1 MKKMTEQYASFV
13 VTNAGRDIIARII
26 AGLNIT
32 FSRIV
37 IGDSYDYDTENFV
50 NKYELNNEV
59 KSLSISTMQITSS
72 NVVEL
77 TAEFGKNDIE
87 DAFWYREIGIY
98 IIDPDDETKEILFA
112 YGNRNDTAEYI
123 TPHIQNYAVLKN
135 IKCLVSVG
143 ASANVNILISTT
155 QSANTINFVAA
166 DWMFDEIS
174 NIYNLELGN
183 VLESL
188 KVFKTTEVGKIEA
201 GIVSITRDTANNS
214 KLKSLTAFDGCVV
227 CI

>member
-1 MKKMTEQYASFV
+1 MAEQYASFV

-32 FSRIV
+32 FSRIA
-37 IGDSYDYDTENFV
+37 IGDSYDYYTENFV
-50 NKYELNNEV
+50 NKTSLNNEV
-59 KSLSISTMQITSS
+59 KSLSISNMQISSS

-98 IIDPDDETKEILFA
+98 IIDPDDETNEILFA
-112 YGNRNDTAEYI
+112 YGNRNDAAEYI

-135 IKCLVSVG
+135 IKCFVSVG

-155 QSANTINFVAA
+155 QSANIVDFVTA
-166 DWMFDEIS
+166 DWVIDEITG
-174 NIYNLELGN
+174 IYKLELRN
-183 VLESL
+183 ILESL
-188 KVFKTTEVGKIEA
+188 KVFKTTETGKIETS
-201 GIVSITRDTANNS
+201 IVDITRDTANNTT
-214 KLKSLTAFDGCVV
+214 LKSLTAFDGCVV
-227 CI
+227 NI

>member
-1 MKKMTEQYASFV
+1 MAEQYASFV

-26 AGLNIT
+26 AGLNVT

-37 IGDSYDYDTENFV
+37 IGDSYDYDTDNFV
-50 NKYELNNEV
+50 NKTALNSEI
-59 KSLSISTMQITSS
+59 KSLSINTMQITNS

-77 TAEFGKNDIE
+77 TAEFGKSDIV

-155 QSANTINFVAA
+155 QSANTVNFAAA
-166 DWMFDEIS
+166 DWVLDEIIG
-174 NIYNLELGN
+174 IYSLELGSI
-183 VLESL
+183 LESM
-188 KVFKTTEVGKIEA
+188 KVFKTTDNGKVEA
-201 GIVSITRDTANNS
+201 GIVSITRDTANNTT
-214 KLKSLTAFDGCVV
+214 LKSLIAFDGCVV

>member
-1 MKKMTEQYASFV
+1 MTEQYASFV

-26 AGLNIT
+26 AGLNVT

-37 IGDSYDYDTENFV
+37 IGDEYDYDTENFV
-50 NKYELNNEV
+50 NKTELNNEV
-59 KSLSISTMQITSS
+59 KSLSISNMQITSS

-77 TAEFGKNDIE
+77 TAEFGKSDIE

-98 IIDPDDETKEILFA
+98 IIDPDNETNEILFA

-143 ASANVNILISTT
+143 ASANVNIVIKTT
-155 QSANTINFVAA
+155 ESASIINFASA
-166 DWMFDEIS
+166 DWILDEATG
-174 NIYNLELGN
+174 IYKLELGN
-183 VLESL
+183 ILESL
-188 KVFKTTEVGKIEA
+188 KVFKTTPTGKIETS
-201 GIVSITRDTANNS
+201 IVDITRDAANNTI
-214 KLKSLTAFDGCVV
+214 LKSLTAFDGCVV

>member
-1 MKKMTEQYASFV
+1 MAEQYASFV
-13 VTNAGRDIIARII
+13 VTSEGRDIIARII
-26 AGLNIT
+26 TGLNIT

-50 NKYELNNEV
+50 NKTSVNNEV
-59 KSLSISTMQITSS
+59 KSLPIKTMQITSS

-77 TAEFGKNDIE
+77 TAEFGKSDIE
-87 DAFWYREIGIY
+87 NAFWYREIGIY
-98 IIDPDDETKEILFA
+98 ILDPDDETKEILFA
-112 YGNRNDTAEYI
+112 YGNRNEAAEYI

-155 QSANTINFVAA
+155 ESANTINFAA
-166 DWMFDEIS
+166 VDWVFNETAGF
-174 NIYNLELGN
+174 YNLELGN
-183 VLESL
+183 ILESI
-188 KVFKTTEVGKIEA
+188 KVFKNTEIGNVET
-201 GIVSITRDTANNS
+201 GIVSITRDLSNNTI
-214 KLKSLTAFDGCVV
+214 LKSLTAFDGCVV

>member
-1 MKKMTEQYASFV
+1 MTEQYASFV

-26 AGLNIT
+26 AGLNVT
-32 FSRIV
+32 FSKIV

-50 NKYELNNEV
+50 NKTELLNEV
-59 KSLSISTMQITSS
+59 KSLSIKSMQITSS

-77 TAEFGKNDIE
+77 IAEFGKSDIDE
-87 DAFWYREIGIY
+87 AFWYREIGIY

-112 YGNRNDTAEYI
+112 YGNRNDAAEYI

-143 ASANVNILISTT
+143 TSTNVNILIST
-155 QSANTINFVAA
+155 SEAAKTIDFMEV
-166 DWMFDEIS
+166 DWVLDEITG
-174 NIYNLELGN
+174 IYKLELGN
-183 VLESL
+183 ILESV
-188 KVFKTTEVGKIEA
+188 KVLKTTETGKIETS
-201 GIVSITRDTANNS
+201 IVDITRDISNNTI
-214 KLKSLTAFDGCVV
+214 LKSLTAFDGCVI

>member
-1 MKKMTEQYASFV
+1 MAEQYASFV

-26 AGLNIT
+26 AGLNVT

-37 IGDSYDYDTENFV
+37 IGDEYDYDTENFV
-50 NKYELNNEV
+50 NKTELLNEV
-59 KSLSISTMQITSS
+59 KSLSISSMQITST

-77 TAEFGKNDIE
+77 TAKFGKSDIQ

-98 IIDPDDETKEILFA
+98 IIDPNDKTKEILFG
-112 YGNRNDTAEYI
+112 YGNRNDAAEYI

-143 ASANVNILISTT
+143 ASSNVNIVI
-155 QSANTINFVAA
+155 NTIESTSVINFAVA
-166 DWMFDEIS
+166 DWIFDEIAG
-174 NIYNLELGN
+174 IYKLELGN

-188 KVFKTTEVGKIEA
+188 KVFKTTEMGKVETS
-201 GIVSITRDTANNS
+201 IVDITRDSSNNTI
-214 KLKSLTAFDGCVV
+214 LKSLTTFDGCVV
-227 CI
+227 CV

>member
-1 MKKMTEQYASFV
+1 MTEQYASFV
-13 VTNAGRDIIARII
+13 VTNVGRDIIARII
-26 AGLNIT
+26 AGLNVT

-37 IGDSYDYDTENFV
+37 IGDAYNYDTENFV
-50 NKYELNNEV
+50 NRTELLNEV
-59 KSLSISTMQITSS
+59 KSLNIKTMQITSS

-77 TAEFGKNDIE
+77 TAEFGKSDIE

-112 YGNRNDTAEYI
+112 YGNRNNTAEYI

-155 QSANTINFVAA
+155 QSANTINFDTA
-166 DWMFDEIS
+166 DWVLDITTS
-174 NIYNLELGN
+174 IYTLELGN
-183 VLESL
+183 ILEST
-188 KVFKTTEVGKIEA
+188 KVFKTTESGKVEA
-201 GIVSITRDTANNS
+201 GIVSITRGTANNTI
-214 KLKSLTAFDGCVV
+214 LKSLTAFDGCVV

>member
-1 MKKMTEQYASFV
+1 MAEQYASFV

-37 IGDSYDYDTENFV
+37 IGDSYNYDTESFV
-50 NKYELNNEV
+50 NRTELLNEV
-59 KSLSISTMQITSS
+59 KSLNISSMQITSS

-77 TAEFGKNDIE
+77 TAEFGKSDIE

-98 IIDPDDETKEILFA
+98 ITDPDDETKEILFA
-112 YGNRNDTAEYI
+112 YGNRNEAAEYI

-155 QSANTINFVAA
+155 QAANKVDFLAT
-166 DWMFDEIS
+166 DWVLEEIT
-174 NIYNLELGN
+174 NIYTLELGN
-183 VLESL
+183 ILESI
-188 KVFKTTEVGKIEA
+188 KIFKTTESGKAEA
-201 GIVSITRDTANNS
+201 GIVSITRDTSNNTI
-214 KLKSLTAFDGCVV
+214 LKSLTAFDGCVV

>member
-1 MKKMTEQYASFV
+1 MTEQYASFV

-37 IGDSYDYDTENFV
+37 IGDGYDYEAGNFETKTELV
-50 NKYELNNEV
+50 NEV
-59 KSLSISTMQITSS
+59 KSLNIATMQITSS

-77 TAEFGKNDIE
+77 TAEFGKSDIE

-98 IIDPDDETKEILFA
+98 IIDPDDESKEILFA
-112 YGNRNDTAEYI
+112 YGNRNDAAEYI

-143 ASANVNILISTT
+143 ASTNVNILIST
-155 QSANTINFVAA
+155 SEAAKTIDFMAA
-166 DWMFDEIS
+166 DWVLDEIS
-174 NIYNLELGN
+174 GFYKLELGN

-188 KVFKTTEVGKIEA
+188 KVFKTTDIEKIETS
-201 GIVSITRDTANNS
+201 IVDITRDAANNTL
-214 KLKSLTAFDGCVV
+214 LKALTAFDGCVV